1 MGNQPEQSFDDV
13 LKEIIERQFVRD
25 SQYIRVHESR
35 LDAFPGWERVEYE
48 GDTVVLRRDLKGF
61 GVHGTARIN

>member
-1 MGNQPEQSFDDV
+1 MGNQSFDDV

-25 SQYIRVHESR
+25 SQYARVHKSR
-35 LDAFPGWERVEYE
+35 ADAFPDWERVEYE

-61 GVHGTARIN
+61 GIHGATRIN